1 MKNPPCFSR
10 SQLGAILLLGAGLLL
25 LWAWRANFGLGPSPP
40 PPLGQD
46 RNPVFVEVRGAVAAP
61 GVYSFEHSPSLA
73 EVWRQGGGPGM
84 APPAPDP
91 DQTDKIGKIT
101 SGSLVTISPDRH
113 YQLGRMASA
122 QLLTLGL
129 PLELNTASAADL
141 EALPGIGPALAQTI
155 VTYRTAHGPFR
166 TIDDLLQVSG
176 IGLKKLEN
184 LRPLLVIS
192 ESLDSAAARH

>member
-46 RNPVFVEVRGAVAAP
+46 RNPVFVEVRGAAAAP
-61 GVYSFEHSPSLA
+61 GVYSFDHSPSLA

-91 DQTDKIGKIT
+91 DQTDKIDKIT

>member
-1 MKNPPCFSR
+1 MKNLPYFSR
-10 SQLGAILLLGAGLLL
+10 SQLGVILLLGAGLLL

-46 RNPVFVEVRGAVAAP
+46 LNPVFVEVRGAVAAP
-61 GVYSFEHSPSLA
+61 GVYSFDHSPSLA
-73 EVWRQGGGPGM
+73 EVWRQGGAPGM

-91 DQTDKIGKIT
+91 DQTDKLGKIT

-113 YQLGRMASA
+113 YQVSRMAGA

-141 EALPGIGPALAQTI
+141 KALPGIGPALAQTI
-155 VTYRTAHGPFR
+155 IDYRQANGPFKK
-166 TIDDLLQVSG
+166 IDDLLQVSG